1 MSYGNHEKNKNHY
14 LKKKIRQQQKTM
26 SVVVVYYSRYNFTSI
41 EFMEKVETIMEI
53 RKLCVDEKSVRNRIL
68 TEKKNYNIQKV
79 PSILIFHP
87 NGFLEK
93 HEGLENCQ
101 EWLNDVTPV
110 VPLPVE
116 EVTPIP
122 KRMEKVPIEQVSFDD
137 VRELDTKPIF
147 DMKENETFQTDVN
160 GRLKEEQESQIQ
172 NTVKKQLSQ
181 DGVMSLAQ
189 QMQKQREQDV
199 KDDDPSF

>member
-1 MSYGNHEKNKNHY
+1 
-14 LKKKIRQQQKTM
+14 M
-26 SVVVVYYSRYNFTSI
+26 SVVVVYYSRYNITSI

-68 TEKKNYNIQKV
+68 TENENYNIQKV
-79 PSILIFHP
+79 PSMLIFHP

-93 HEGLENCQ
+93 HEGFENCQ
-101 EWLNDVTPV
+101 KWLNDVTPAP
-110 VPLPVE
+110 PLPVE
-116 EVTPIP
+116 EVTPVP
-122 KRMEKVPIEQVSFDD
+122 KRMEKVPIEQVSFDEA
-137 VRELDTKPIF
+137 RELNTKPIF
-147 DMKENETFQTDVN
+147 DMTENESFQTDVN

-172 NTVKKQLSQ
+172 NTVKKQSSQ